1 MACNDPDTPH
11 PNLMQMMDSLFRAL
25 PRFRGKYRLAGWLLP
40 VGWQEARDVRVRG
53 RYRCAYTLPNLREN
67 VSLRIYLDGVYEPE
81 TIRFIC
87 DRVPP
92 GGTVLDL
99 GFNLGSISIPMVRCR
114 PDVRVVG
121 IEASPSVFR
130 YAERNIADNE
140 FTGSI
145 RLFHCAVCDVDDT
158 RLPFDD
164 RSDLFGQ
171 SSLVLQ
177 ETPQTVSVPAVR
189 VDTFLQRESVGRVD
203 FIKVDIEGFE
213 YQAFLGATNLLSGP
227 DAPDILFEFGD
238 WAEQRAGLEPGSAQ
252 KLLLSMGYVLYRVE
266 GLTLHRMTEPVTWD
280 FAMIFA
286 TKKTGVD

>member
-1 MACNDPDTPH
+1 
-11 PNLMQMMDSLFRAL
+11 MQMMDSLFRAL

-40 VGWQEARDVRVRG
+40 AGWQEARDVRVQG
-53 RYRCAYTLPNLREN
+53 RHGCAYTLPNLREN
-67 VSLRIYLDGVYEPE
+67 VSLRIFLDGVYESE
-81 TIRFIC
+81 TIRFMC
-87 DRVPP
+87 ERVPP

-99 GFNLGSISIPMVRCR
+99 GFNLGSISIPMIRCR

-130 YAERNIADNE
+130 YAERNIADNGLS
-140 FTGSI
+140 GSI
-145 RLFHCAVCDVDDT
+145 RLFQHAVCDVDDVS
-158 RLPFDD
+158 LPFED

-177 ETPQTVSVPAVR
+177 ETPQTVSVPAIR
-189 VDTFLQRESVGRVD
+189 IDTFLQRESVGRVD

-213 YQAFLGATNLLSGP
+213 YQAFLGAAGLLSGP
-227 DAPDILFEFGD
+227 EAPDILFEFGD
-238 WAEQRAGLEPGSAQ
+238 WAEERAGLKPGSAQ

-266 GLTLHRMTEPVTWD
+266 GLRLHRMNEPVTWD

-286 TKKTGVD
+286 TKKLRVD